1 MLVIFFTIIFIA
13 ELIIAIELI
22 CLIQKARKSV
32 CAISQTVTDN
42 RSIIAGQI
50 TDIRSA
56 FSSILKKLKE
66 FGLFVDRKKEDYKKF
81 FTPAIL
87 TTIANF
93 VLTNDWKKIF
103 MAVDII
109 FSIKKLLKK

>member
-1 MLVIFFTIIFIA
+1 MLVVFFTIIFIA
-13 ELIIAIELI
+13 ELIIAIEVI

-32 CAISQTVTDN
+32 CALSQAVTDN
-42 RSIIAGQI
+42 RTIIAGRI
-50 TDIRSA
+50 ADVRNA
-56 FSSILKKLKE
+56 FGTILKKLKE
-66 FGLFVDRKKEDYKKF
+66 FGLFVDKKKEDYKKF

-93 VLTNDWKKIF
+93 ILTNDWKKIF

-109 FSIKKLLKK
+109 FTLKKLLKK

>member
-1 MLVIFFTIIFIA
+1 MLVVFFTIIFIA

-32 CAISQTVTDN
+32 YELSQAVTDN
-42 RSIIAGQI
+42 RSIIASRI
-50 TDIRSA
+50 TDIRTA
-56 FSSILKKLKE
+56 FGSILKKLKD

-81 FTPAIL
+81 LSPALL

-93 VLTNDWKKIF
+93 ILTNDWKKIF

-109 FSIKKLLKK
+109 FTLKRLLKK